1 MILSICHIYSI
12 VLDGQEDWLV
22 LLGAHIVHVVRGVPG
37 EAPASRGSG
46 EEEMVLQFRFLR
58 S

>member
-22 LLGAHIVHVVRGVPG
+22 LLGAHIDHVVCGVPG

>member
-12 VLDGQEDWLV
+12 VFDGQEDWLV
-22 LLGAHIVHVVRGVPG
+22 LLCAHIVDVVRGVPG

-46 EEEMVLQFRFLR
+46 QEEMMLQFRLR
-58 S
+58 CS